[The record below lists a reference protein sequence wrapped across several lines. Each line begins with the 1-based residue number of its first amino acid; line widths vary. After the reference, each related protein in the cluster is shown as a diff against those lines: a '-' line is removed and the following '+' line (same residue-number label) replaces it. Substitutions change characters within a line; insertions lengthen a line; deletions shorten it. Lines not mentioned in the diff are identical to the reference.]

1 MQTIKYLK
9 YYKMDF
15 LDFQN
20 QQHIYVPEFTEKRN
34 PFPIAFFEE
43 FEIQSKHF
51 WEIAFLLTLF
61 IIYSITIRGEITR
74 VESSP
79 LKSNKS
85 N

>member
-1 MQTIKYLK
+1 
-9 YYKMDF
+9 MDF

-20 QQHIYVPEFTEKRN
+20 QRRIYVPEFTEKRN

-43 FEIQSKHF
+43 FEIKSSILGNCISF
-51 WEIAFLLTLF
+51 YS

>member
-20 QQHIYVPEFTEKRN
+20 QRHIYVPEFTEKRN

-43 FEIQSKHF
+43 FEIKSSIFGKLHF
-51 WEIAFLLTLF
+51 FLLYLSF
-61 IIYSITIRGEITR
+61 IQ
-74 VESSP
+74 SP
-79 LKSNKS
+79 SEEK
-85 N
+85 